1 VQLIVQFTPA
11 FAGSFDTVAA
21 MFTAAPVA
29 IVDGGASPVVNTTEI
44 AAEGVTVTCALT
56 DTIVD
61 AVAVAIIVAVRFDES
76 PVGAV

>member
-1 VQLIVQFTPA
+1 MVQFTPA

-21 MFTAAPVA
+21 IFTAAPVA

-44 AAEGVTVTCALT
+44 AADGVTVTCALT
-56 DTIVD
+56 DTIVE
-61 AVAVAIIVAVRFDES
+61 AVAVAMIVTVRLAVS